1 MMSGYELTADQP
13 SGQTEEELLE
23 RARAGER
30 GAGDLLVRR
39 YFRLVKRCARPYFL
53 AGADNDDLIQ
63 EGMLG
68 LLKAVREFDSG
79 KGVPFAQFA
88 RVCVSRTI
96 ISAVRSSL
104 AARHSVLNDA
114 IPLEKPLFEDIARAS
129 GGEAGIAADPEALV
143 IGMEAREELLVE
155 LDRVLSDFEGKVLS
169 LFLDGYSYEEM
180 AAKLGRPVKSVDN
193 AVQRIRRKSAQL
205 INQGDHRAEGPARK

>member
-1 MMSGYELTADQP
+1 M
-13 SGQTEEELLE
+13 
-23 RARAGER
+23 
-30 GAGDLLVRR
+30 
-39 YFRLVKRCARPYFL
+39 VKRCARPYFL

-68 LLKAVREFDSG
+68 LLKAVREFDPG

-104 AARHSVLNDA
+104 ASRHSVLNDA
-114 IPLEKPLFEDIARAS
+114 IPLEKPLFEDIAQTS

-143 IGMEAREELLVE
+143 IGMEAREELLVQ
-155 LDRVLSDFEGKVLS
+155 LDRLLSDFEGKVLS

-205 INQGDHRAEGPARK
+205 LNQGDHREENPARK

>member
-1 MMSGYELTADQP
+1 MMSGYELTAGQP
-13 SGQTEEELLE
+13 SDQTEEELLE

-30 GAGDLLVRR
+30 EAGDLLVRR

-68 LLKAVREFDSG
+68 LLKAVREFDPG

-104 AARHSVLNDA
+104 ASRHSVLNDA
-114 IPLEKPLFEDIARAS
+114 IPLEKPLFEDIAQTS

-143 IGMEAREELLVE
+143 IGMEAREELLVQ
-155 LDRVLSDFEGKVLS
+155 LDRLLSDFEGKVLS

-205 INQGDHRAEGPARK
+205 LNQGDHREENPARK